1 MQVTQL
7 QTILNDF
14 IIPEV
19 LGTDDV
25 KVENL
30 TDVVTVGQDI
40 TSALTANGHMDNFV
54 KKLIDRVGREI
65 NWNRPYISAAPNILR
80 DSWEYGSALLKTR
93 ADLSDFTIN
102 DTWNLTAG
110 VNYLD
115 GTFTPPDV
123 SAKIFNKRATMEI
136 DCSFAE
142 IQLKE
147 AFTSATALGAFL
159 GMIESR
165 INDTMTVALDS
176 MIMRTINTY
185 MGAKIGASNAV
196 INLLPVFNT
205 RFGTELTA
213 ENAVTDKEFLRFAAY
228 TILLYRSRIRQMSK
242 QYNVGGVAAHTP
254 AEYQKLVLLSDFA
267 VGADVYLQSDT
278 YHDELVQTGDYYTVP
293 SWQANKGNTWANN
306 SAIKVTHGQTETNV
320 TGILGVLFDENACM
334 VCCENRRVT
343 SQYVPKGEFYN
354 NYYKADCMYMIDP
367 DENGVVFVA
376 QDTE

>member
-1 MQVTQL
+1 MNVKQL
-7 QTILNDF
+7 KDLLNDF
-14 IIPEV
+14 VIPEV
-19 LGTDDV
+19 LGTDNI
-25 KVENL
+25 KAEIL
-30 TDVVTVGQDI
+30 TDVVTIGQDI
-40 TSALTANGHMDNFV
+40 TNALTANGHMDNFV
-54 KKLIDRVGREI
+54 KKLIDRIGREI
-65 NWNRPYISAAPNILR
+65 NWDRPYISAAPNILK

-93 ADLSDFTIN
+93 ADLSDFEIN
-102 DTWNLTAG
+102 DTWNLQAG
-110 VNYLD
+110 VNYMD
-115 GTFTPPDV
+115 GTFNPPDV

-142 IQLKE
+142 VQLKE
-147 AFTSATALGAFL
+147 AFNNATALGAFI

-185 MGAKIGASNAV
+185 IAQKITANNAV
-196 INLLPVFNT
+196 INLLAIYNSKFSQS
-205 RFGTELTA
+205 LTA
-213 ENAVTDKEFLRFAAY
+213 ENAVTNKDFLRFAAY

-278 YHDELVQTGDYYTVP
+278 YHNELVETGDYYTVP
-293 SWQANKGNTWANN
+293 SWQANRDNSWANN
-306 SAIKVTHGQTETNV
+306 SAINVIYQAHPTNV
-320 TGILGVLFDENACM
+320 TGVLGVLFDENACM

-354 NYYKADCMYMIDP
+354 NYYKTDCMYMIDP

-376 QDTE
+376 QDP

>member
-1 MQVTQL
+1 MKMTQL
-7 QTILNDF
+7 RSLLNNY

-19 LGTDDV
+19 LGSADIQ
-25 KVENL
+25 VEDL
-30 TDVVTVGQDI
+30 SEVVTVGQDI
-40 TSALTANGHMDNFV
+40 TNALTANGHMDNFV
-54 KKLIDRVGREI
+54 KKLIDRIGREI
-65 NWNRPYISAAPNILR
+65 NWDRPYISAAPNILK

-93 ADLSDFTIN
+93 ADLSDFNIN
-102 DTWNLTAG
+102 TTWALTAG
-110 VNYLD
+110 TNYLD
-115 GTFTPPDV
+115 GTFNPPDV

-142 IQLKE
+142 VQLKE
-147 AFTSATALGAFL
+147 AFNNATALGAFL

-176 MIMRTINTY
+176 LIMRTINTY
-185 MGAKIGASNAV
+185 IGAKIGANNAV
-196 INLLPVFNT
+196 INLLPIFNT
-205 RFGTELTA
+205 KFSRTLTA
-213 ENAVTDKEFLRFAAY
+213 ANAATDKDFLRFAAY
-228 TILLYRSRIRQMSK
+228 TILLYRSRIRQMSR

-278 YHDELVQTGDYYTVP
+278 YHNELVETGDYYTIP
-293 SWQANKGNTWANN
+293 SWQANKDNTWANN
-306 SAIKVTHGQTETNV
+306 SAIKIKHGQTDTDV
-320 TGILGVLFDENACM
+320 TGVIGVLFDENACM

-354 NYYKADCMYMIDP
+354 NYYKTDCMYMIDP

-376 QDTE
+376 QDP